1 MISNKCILMTNT
13 LAYSAINSSYNQKDL
28 KSNTQ
33 IILYWNISI
42 RSNKDKGVI
51 KRGSS
56 IWISHESLG
65 LPRIYIVHQAGGL

>member
-1 MISNKCILMTNT
+1 MSDECISMTNT
-13 LAYSAINSSYNQKDL
+13 LAYSAISSNYNQKYL
-28 KSNTQ
+28 KANTQ

-56 IWISHESLG
+56 IWISPESLG
-65 LPRIYIVHQAGGL
+65 LPRIYIVHQAGVL